1 VSLPARIFHIATHA
15 DWFDALEEGVYTT
28 STRGRTLAEEGFIHA
43 CRQDQV
49 QGVFERF
56 HRGAREPLVLLTI
69 DPSRLDAQVR
79 EERVGDDVF
88 PHIHGP
94 LTPQA
99 VVEVRPLDRHGRPA
113 TFLGLFFGMVAARM
127 LAAVVVMVV
136 GLVALAVTSV
146 LSTSPGAQLVAL
158 LGGMLAGALAVS
170 LVVRRRSASA

>member
-1 VSLPARIFHIATHA
+1 MSLPARIFHIATHA
-15 DWFDALEEGVYTT
+15 DWFDALESGVYTT

-49 QGVFERF
+49 AGVFERF
-56 HRGAREPLVLLTI
+56 HRGAREPLVLLAI
-69 DPSRLDAQVR
+69 DPSRLDAEVR

-94 LTPQA
+94 LSPQA
-99 VVEVRPLDRHGRPA
+99 VVEVRPLDRHGHPA

-127 LAAVVVMVV
+127 LAAVIVMVV
-136 GLVALAVTSV
+136 GLVALAVVSV
-146 LSTSPGAQLVAL
+146 RTTSPSVQLVAL

-170 LVVRRRSASA
+170 LVVRHRSVGA